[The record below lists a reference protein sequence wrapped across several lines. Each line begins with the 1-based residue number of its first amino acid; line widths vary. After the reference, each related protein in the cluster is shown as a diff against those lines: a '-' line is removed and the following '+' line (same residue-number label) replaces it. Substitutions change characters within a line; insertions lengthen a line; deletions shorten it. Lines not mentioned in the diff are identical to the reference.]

1 MKSRKQQLTDELL
14 SLYIKYGRAAFLN
27 AVRELREG
35 NITETISAGAD
46 ALSATAVP
54 TRKSSSPAYKFY
66 SRARSTKLSSK
77 DMLLRYISVLE
88 SSRDEI
94 KVRVASLLKRI
105 LVKEILAS
113 ASSLKGYLESIGV
126 ATREQKLDR
135 YRAAKKIAD
144 YLSDLPRDRA
154 KETIEAIEQMK
165 NTQSSLQQWTDIIVK
180 PDDRQ

>member
-1 MKSRKQQLTDELL
+1 MKSRNRQLTDEL
-14 SLYIKYGRAAFLN
+14 SALYIKYGRAAFLN

-35 NITETISAGAD
+35 NISETIAPAAD
-46 ALSATAVP
+46 ALSATPVP
-54 TRKSSSPAYKFY
+54 TRKSRSAAYK
-66 SRARSTKLSSK
+66 SDNRARPTKLSSK
-77 DMLLRYISVLE
+77 EILLRHISLLE

-105 LVKEILAS
+105 LVKEILATS
-113 ASSLKGYLESIGV
+113 SSLKGYLESIGL
-126 ATREQKLDR
+126 ATREQKIDR

-165 NTQSSLQQWTDIIVK
+165 NTQSSLQQWTDIIVRS
-180 PDDRQ
+180 DNRR